1 MSMRLPQL
9 PLPIEQIIAGIVG
22 LLTVIGLIVGLNA
35 GTGSGSSD
43 KSSSTATTV
52 TSTPVTSTTPTTE
65 PGTGTGPASR
75 DSDITPNRSIKQ
87 AQETAWSK
95 WEKVEGSNAV
105 RIFYTT
111 GTPECYGQYADV
123 EETDTEVKVR
133 LYSGALPNAPE
144 ACIAIAL
151 EGSMVVPLKAPLGD
165 RKVVQVAKP

>member
-1 MSMRLPQL
+1 MRLPQL

-22 LLTVIGLIVGLNA
+22 LLTVIGLIFGLNA
-35 GTGSGSSD
+35 GNALGSSD

-52 TSTPVTSTTPTTE
+52 TSTPATSTTQTTE
-65 PGTGTGPASR
+65 PGTGTGPAKR

-111 GTPECYGQYADV
+111 GAPECYGQYTDV